1 MLAAVS
7 GGRPTRGETPRVSV
21 VMAVCNGERFVREAI
36 ESLRSQT
43 LEDFE
48 LIVVD
53 DGSTDA
59 TPRIVE
65 DLAARRRPHP
75 ARHSQ
80 SNTGYPDALNVG
92 WRLARGEY
100 VAILDADDLA
110 EPGRLERQL
119 VYLDEH
125 PDVGVVGGALLLVT
139 ADGRPFYVASYPT
152 AAAGALEGLQTHC
165 PVGHTAVLMR
175 RSILE
180 EVGGYRSTIPLA
192 EDYDLWLRV
201 SERYPIV
208 NLPDIVGRYRM
219 HGDNESHAHPRRGG
233 IDGQQLGPTRPREG
247 TSRSGAAEWSSPKLS
262 WRSPSGGPRSR
273 RLAGTGW
280 RGRREASL
288 AAGARGSATNS
299 RSSGEQ
305 RTRPATCAKLGSRSD
320 GAPREFAAASPPHS
334 LAVQRDRTSFRAP

>member
-36 ESLRSQT
+36 ESLRTQT

-65 DLAARRRPHP
+65 DLGARDDRIRL
-75 ARHSQ
+75 HSQ

-119 VYLDEH
+119 VYLDQH

-152 AAAGALEGLQTHC
+152 DAAGVLEGLQTHC

-219 HGDNESHAHPRRGG
+219 HGDNESHASATGRRRWSE
-233 IDGQQLGPTRPREG
+233 LGPTPPREG
-247 TSRSGAAEWSSPKLS
+247 ANRNRRSRWSSRKLS
-262 WRSPSGGPRSR
+262 WRSHSGGPRSR
-273 RLAGTGW
+273 LSPAPAGVGERGKPGGW
-280 RGRREASL
+280 RARRRGELAIRPRAAHAS
-288 AAGARGSATNS
+288 GA
-299 RSSGEQ
+299 
-305 RTRPATCAKLGSRSD
+305 CAKGSIPS
-320 GAPREFAAASPPHS
+320 
-334 LAVQRDRTSFRAP
+334 

>member
-36 ESLRSQT
+36 ESLRNQT
-43 LEDFE
+43 SKDFE

-65 DLAARRRPHP
+65 DLRARDDRIRL
-75 ARHSQ
+75 HSQ

-92 WRLARGEY
+92 WGLARGEY

-110 EPGRLERQL
+110 EPGRLERQRA
-119 VYLDEH
+119 YLDEH

-152 AAAGALEGLQTHC
+152 DAAGVLEGLQTHC

-219 HGDNESHAHPRRGG
+219 HGDNESHAIR
-233 IDGQQLGPTRPREG
+233 D
-247 TSRSGAAEWSSPKLS
+247 GAASMVRARADAAE
-262 WRSPSGGPRSR
+262 R
-273 RLAGTGW
+273 RNEPQQAQSVELAEAELALALWWAEVSALAGTGW
-280 RGRREASL
+280 RGRERQAWRLAREAARRTRDPTASSARVRRLRERLDSQLGRRSARVRRRL
-288 AAGARGSATNS
+288 AASLPR
-299 RSSGEQ
+299 
-305 RTRPATCAKLGSRSD
+305 RTAGLD
-320 GAPREFAAASPPHS
+320 
-334 LAVQRDRTSFRAP
+334 